1 MVKRYHKCDE
11 AINTLGRR
19 FLQTVALE
27 IKETKNSMAKAKVN
41 DEE

>member
-11 AINTLGRR
+11 AINTLGGR